1 MTHAIYPSLEH
12 KAVFISGG
20 GSGIGAALVDA
31 FVKQGAH
38 VAFCDIDARASAELC
53 ASYPEDV
60 RPWFAPCDVRDI
72 AAYQR
77 VLADAAQ
84 ALGPIRVLVNNAGRD
99 DRHSLG
105 ELTPERWN
113 DIVSVNLTH
122 HVFATQAVAPGMAAA
137 GGGAIINLGSISWLR
152 GRPNLVGYTASKA
165 AISGISRTLAR
176 ELGEQNIRV
185 NALLPGAVVTERQ
198 QALWRDPNADRQF
211 IDLQCLKLRVEP
223 SHIADMALFLASDQ
237 SAAVTGQSIIVDAG
251 LAQVS
256 VVG

>member
-1 MTHAIYPSLEH
+1 MKNAIYPSLEN

-31 FVKQGAH
+31 FVRQRAR
-38 VAFCDIDARASAELC
+38 VAFCDIDASASAELC
-53 ASYPEDV
+53 ARYPEDA
-60 RPWFAPCDVRDI
+60 RPWFAPCDVRDV

-84 ALGPIRVLVNNAGRD
+84 VLGPIRVLVNNAGRD
-99 DRHSLG
+99 DRHSLD

-113 DIVSVNLTH
+113 DILAVNLTH

-137 GGGAIINLGSISWLR
+137 GGGSIVNLGSISWLR

-185 NALLPGAVVTERQ
+185 NALLPGAIVTERQ
-198 QALWRDPNADRQF
+198 QALWRDPEADRRF
-211 IDLQCLKLRVEP
+211 IELQCLKFRVEP
-223 SHIADMALFLASDQ
+223 SHVADMALFLASDQ